1 MSSLPHH
8 HEVARL
14 PSIRRRGELPET
26 GKIISSKGTPLL
38 GEAVTVFR
46 HPVELIGPDGVTSR
60 TVDAIVDTGATFL
73 TAPQSVLRELNIVAE
88 QSVPLRLADGSV
100 VERDLGEVRVQI
112 MDRTATT
119 SVIFGADSDPILL
132 GSHALE
138 AVRLAVDPWGKRLV
152 DLTPLF

>member
-1 MSSLPHH
+1 M
-8 HEVARL
+8 
-14 PSIRRRGELPET
+14 
-26 GKIISSKGTPLL
+26 
-38 GEAVTVFR
+38 TVFR
-46 HPVELIGPDGVTSR
+46 HPVELIGPDGVSSS

-73 TAPQSVLRELNIVAE
+73 TAPQSVLRELNVVAE

-100 VERDLGEVRVQI
+100 VERNLGEVRLQI

-132 GSHALE
+132 GSHVLE
-138 AVRLAVDPWGKRLV
+138 AVRLSVDPWGKRLV